1 MLVSGKGAS
10 GSTVVVGSKE
20 EGIRTNCG
28 CRFERG
34 RNSDKLR
41 LSVRK
46 RKEFGHH
53 CKQHKRFIASMLS
66 GVVFVCISSC
76 GSTLLLTTS
85 RAVEAS
91 LVKVTR
97 LFESVKPEIEPK

>member
-1 MLVSGKGAS
+1 MPRRPSCGVSSAD
-10 GSTVVVGSKE
+10 VGQWERSKWF
-20 EGIRTNCG
+20 NCG